1 MTPNESISQRSIF
14 RVCGD
19 LSLETDDILAVEEPL
34 EIRLDAV
41 VNGKREHRAVSIT
54 MRTPGNDE
62 ELAVGFLVTESII
75 KSRSDVEYAR
85 PCGLSINGSSHTN
98 TVRVRVADCVEIDWK
113 RLERHFYTS
122 SSCGV
127 CGKSSLES
135 VYNLQS
141 ISPFP
146 MDFTVTSK
154 LICSLPAQLNKTQE
168 IFQRTGGL
176 HASALFT
183 FSGEFIQLMEDV
195 GRHNALD
202 KLIGSQLLAD
212 QLPLNN
218 KILLLSGRA
227 SFELIQKAASASISI
242 VAAVGAPSTLA
253 VELAERCGI
262 TLIGFLKENRF
273 NIYSG
278 AERIET
284 SSGDRETV
292 LCHK

>member
-1 MTPNESISQRSIF
+1 MTQKESISQRSIF
-14 RVCGD
+14 RVFGD
-19 LSLETDDILAVEEPL
+19 LLQETDDFLAVEEPL

-41 VNGKREHRAVSIT
+41 VHGKREHRAVSIT

-62 ELAVGFLVTESII
+62 ELAVGFLFTESII
-75 KSRSDVEYAR
+75 KSRSDVDYAR
-85 PCGLSINGSSHTN
+85 PCGLLLNGFTHTN
-98 TVRVRVADCVEIDWK
+98 TVRVRITDDVEIDWK
-113 RLERHFYTS
+113 RLDRHFYTS

-135 VYNLQS
+135 VYNLQTITPS
-141 ISPFP
+141 SMQIL
-146 MDFTVTSK
+146 VTTD
-154 LICSLPAQLNKTQE
+154 LICSLSGKLKETQE

-183 FSGEFIQLMEDV
+183 LSGELLQLMEDV

-202 KLIGSQLLAD
+202 KLIGSQLLAN

-218 KILLLSGRA
+218 RILLLSGRA
-227 SFELIQKAASASISI
+227 SFELIQKAAAASIPV

-253 VELAERCGI
+253 VELAQKCGI

-278 AERIET
+278 AERIDT
-284 SSGDRETV
+284 SSRDRETL
-292 LCHK
+292 LCQK